1 MRCVLNL
8 LLLFFSPVLT
18 GLHTLCS
25 FPVIQLTCSAYML
38 RPLRQ
43 AILSSPHVS
52 QVASLPKPEPS
63 TSHAISKH
71 SL

>member
-1 MRCVLNL
+1 MCSEHL

-18 GLHTLCS
+18 GLHTLHL
-25 FPVIQLTCSAYML
+25 FPVIQLTCSVYMH
-38 RPLRQ
+38 RPLKQ

-52 QVASLPKPEPS
+52 QAASLPKPEPS
-63 TSHAISKH
+63 SSHAISKH